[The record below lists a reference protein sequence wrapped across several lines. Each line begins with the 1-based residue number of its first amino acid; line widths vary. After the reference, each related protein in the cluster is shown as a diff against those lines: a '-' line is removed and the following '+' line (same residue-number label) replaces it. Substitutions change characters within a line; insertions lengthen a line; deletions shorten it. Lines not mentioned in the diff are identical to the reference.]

1 MKSFALSVSSSLLL
15 VLTSCQTSAVKETP
29 PPSAEPSVEPST
41 PPIAVSASTSA
52 TPTPDSNGLYTT
64 ASGLQYRILASG
76 PADGRSPSS
85 FDQVTVH
92 YRGTL
97 ADGTVFDSSVERGVP
112 STFGVSQVIPGWREA
127 LKLMK
132 PGDQWA
138 LFIPARLA
146 YGNRA
151 VGDKIPPNSDLI
163 FHVALI
169 QVITG
174 P

>member
-1 MKSFALSVSSSLLL
+1 MKALLFPLASLLML
-15 VLTSCQTSAVKETP
+15 LATSCQTKPEKRAAVP
-29 PPSAEPSVEPST
+29 PP
-41 PPIAVSASTSA
+41 A
-52 TPTPDSNGLYTT
+52 TPTAAAPTPAAPVPGVDSSGRVTT
-64 ASGLQYRILASG
+64 ASGLQYRVLASG
-76 PADGRSPSS
+76 PADGRSPTY
-85 FDQVTVH
+85 FDSVKVH

-97 ADGTVFDSSVERGVP
+97 TDGTVFDSSVDRGVP
-112 STFGVSQVIPGWREA
+112 ATFGVGQVIAGWSEA

-138 LFIPARLA
+138 LYIPSRLA

-169 QVITG
+169 EVISG
-174 P
+174 R

>member
-1 MKSFALSVSSSLLL
+1 MKSFALSISSSLLL
-15 VLTSCQTSAVKETP
+15 FLTSCQTSAVKETP
-29 PPSAEPSVEPST
+29 LPSAEPPVEPTT
-41 PPIAVSASTSA
+41 PPVAVSASINA

-76 PADGRSPSS
+76 PATGRSPTS
-85 FDQVTVH
+85 FDSVSVH

-97 ADGTVFDSSVERGVP
+97 TDGTVFDSSVERGVP
-112 STFGVSQVIPGWREA
+112 ATFGVSQVIPGWREA

-138 LFIPARLA
+138 LYIPARLA
-146 YGNRA
+146 YGPRA

-169 QVITG
+169 HVLNRN
-174 P
+174 

>member
-1 MKSFALSVSSSLLL
+1 MKSLLL
-15 VLTSCQTSAVKETP
+15 PVTSAFLILLTGCQTKPVRKAVP
-29 PPSAEPSVEPST
+29 PPDAPPATAPAVTMPSVN
-41 PPIAVSASTSA
+41 AG
-52 TPTPDSNGLYTT
+52 TPTPDSSGRITT

-76 PADGRSPSS
+76 PAGGRSPTH
-85 FDQVTVH
+85 FDSVVVH

-97 ADGTVFDSSVERGVP
+97 TDGTVFDSSVERGVP
-112 STFGVSQVIPGWREA
+112 ATFGVSQVIRGWSEA

-138 LFIPARLA
+138 LYIPARLA
-146 YGNRA
+146 YGDRA

-169 QVITG
+169 EVVSG
-174 P
+174 S

>member
-1 MKSFALSVSSSLLL
+1 MNSLALSVSASLLL

-29 PPSAEPSVEPST
+29 PPPAAPPVEPAT
-41 PPIAVSASTSA
+41 PPVAVSASVA
-52 TPTPDSNGLYTT
+52 PTPDSNGLYTT

-76 PADGRSPSS
+76 PAAGRSPTS
-85 FDQVTVH
+85 FDSVIVH

-97 ADGTVFDSSVERGVP
+97 TDGTVFDSSVERGVP
-112 STFGVSQVIPGWREA
+112 ATFGVSQVIPGWREA

-138 LFIPARLA
+138 LYIPARLA
-146 YGNRA
+146 YGPRA

-169 QVITG
+169 QVLNRN
-174 P
+174 